1 MMRWVLMNI
10 VPLVRLGL
18 GRIGPSYC
26 VVVCCVFSAAS
37 AYMAGLNAAAEALTS
52 PLFLVTTWIGS
63 EGDRS
68 IVEIE
73 KKQTV
78 GTCFFPRIYS
88 TIVEV
93 VNKQPWPGDD

>member
-1 MMRWVLMNI
+1 M
-10 VPLVRLGL
+10 GL
-18 GRIGPSYC
+18 DEYCPTCSARSWPDRAELLRCCLLRFLCSIRIH
-26 VVVCCVFSAAS
+26 
-37 AYMAGLNAAAEALTS
+37 GLNAAAEALTS
-52 PLFLVTTWIGS
+52 PRFLVTTWIGS